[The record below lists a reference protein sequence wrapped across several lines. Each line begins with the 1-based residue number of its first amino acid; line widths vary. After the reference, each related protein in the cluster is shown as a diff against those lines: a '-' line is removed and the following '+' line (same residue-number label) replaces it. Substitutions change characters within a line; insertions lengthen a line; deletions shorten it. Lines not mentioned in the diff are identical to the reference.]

1 MLPVLR
7 EIELELTFAID
18 LHMFLLRGYG
28 DLFETLWKVSQ
39 DMLDAMKNQF
49 EELLV
54 RLLNGPYCVR
64 FSKDGARVPARFCIE
79 VD

>member
-1 MLPVLR
+1 MFPVLR

-54 RLLNGPYCVR
+54 RLLNGSLLCVVFEGR
-64 FSKDGARVPARFCIE
+64 CTSACQILY
-79 VD
+79 